1 MPGMHGSAYANLALQ
16 HANVIIALGARFDDR
31 VTGKV
36 DAFAPS
42 ARAAAAQ
49 GRGGIIHFEIQLKNV
64 NKVVEAQIPVLGD
77 VVASMAALAPL
88 IETSS
93 KEPWFEDIKTW
104 KDSYP
109 FTFEK
114 LEDGARMK
122 PQEVIEELDRQTM
135 NRKEDVIVSTGVGQ
149 HQMWAAQ
156 HCRWKHPRTMVTSGR
171 LGVHIYSFY
180 PLFLTVADGTMC

>member
-1 MPGMHGSAYANLALQ
+1 M
-16 HANVIIALGARFDDR
+16 
-31 VTGKV
+31 
-36 DAFAPS
+36 
-42 ARAAAAQ
+42 
-49 GRGGIIHFEIQLKNV
+49 

-88 IETSS
+88 IETSPR
-93 KEPWFEDIKTW
+93 EPWFEDIKAW

-114 LEDGARMK
+114 SEAGARMK
-122 PQEVIEELDRQTM
+122 PQEVVEELDRQTM

-156 HCRWKHPRTMVTSGR
+156 HYRWKHPRTMVTSGG
-171 LGVHIYSFY
+171 LGVRIYSFY